1 MKTLD
6 KAYYIIIPLLVVGIS
21 MGYTTFPVAL
31 LALLPLLF
39 SVNRHTLGLFLLM
52 FGGPLGGIVRTIYPF
67 IPVYGLILQI
77 FGLILL
83 RDLVQDLC
91 VKQNSK
97 LLNILLVLL
106 FFGFFY
112 LIGPRVGHAYQK
124 YMNMCFHGILLLF
137 GYYALD
143 SSKKI
148 EAEKL
153 TRILMITS
161 ICMFT
166 YVISI
171 IHMSPGGLLN
181 YNWFRE
187 QFSIYAIEYAGSHS
201 LIIDYQHIGMQILF
215 SVVIFL
221 SQIELNK
228 TRLFFYVIC
237 ALELVLMSG
246 CRQAIL
252 GLILALVL
260 RLILFRYDKIQEGN
274 VARKIV
280 WISCSLII
288 AYFLIGFVSINLGSA
303 ATARTFEGGDLGR
316 ELLWMAAIDVFES
329 SPLFGAGIGGFFA
342 ITGEAYPHNFV
353 LELLAETGIVG
364 LLFSVMLF
372 AVLLRKKGNGVF
384 HLTASSL
391 FYYLI
396 LLGLF
401 VRIMV
406 SSDLSESIGLYS
418 AVIAIAASRKK
429 IDNTIGDKV
438 ITSTQKSVM
447 V

>member
-6 KAYYIIIPLLVVGIS
+6 RAYYIIIPLLIVGIS

-39 SVNRHTLGLFLLM
+39 SVNRNTLGLFFLM
-52 FGGPLGGIVRTIYPF
+52 FAGPLGGIVRSIYPF
-67 IPVYGLILQI
+67 IPVYGLILQ
-77 FGLILL
+77 FLGLFLL
-83 RDLVQDLC
+83 REQVQELC
-91 VKQNSK
+91 VKQKGKFLS
-97 LLNILLVLL
+97 ILLVLL

-112 LIGPRVGHAYQK
+112 LIGPRSGYAYQK
-124 YMNMCFHGILLLF
+124 YMDMCSHGILMLF

-143 SSKKI
+143 RSRII
-148 EAEKL
+148 EVEKL
-153 TRILMITS
+153 TRILMIAS

-171 IHMSPGGLLN
+171 IHMSPGGLWD

-187 QFSIYAIEYAGSHS
+187 QFSFFAREYADNHN

-215 SVVIFL
+215 SIVIYL

-228 TRLFFYVIC
+228 AKLFFYGVC

-252 GLILALVL
+252 GFILAIVL
-260 RLILFRYDKIQEGN
+260 RLILFRYDNIKKGN
-274 VARKIV
+274 NVKKIV

-288 AYFLIGFVSINLGSA
+288 AYFVIGFISTNLGSD
-303 ATARTFEGGDLGR
+303 ATAKTIESGDLGR
-316 ELLWMAAIDVFES
+316 ELLWLAAIDVFES

-342 ITGEAYPHNFV
+342 ITGDGYPHNFV

-372 AVLLRKKGNGVF
+372 AVLLRKKGDGVF

-418 AVIAIAASRKK
+418 AVIAITASRKK
-429 IDNTIGDKV
+429 KDNTIEDKF
-438 ITSTQKSVM
+438 ITSAQKV
-447 V
+447 